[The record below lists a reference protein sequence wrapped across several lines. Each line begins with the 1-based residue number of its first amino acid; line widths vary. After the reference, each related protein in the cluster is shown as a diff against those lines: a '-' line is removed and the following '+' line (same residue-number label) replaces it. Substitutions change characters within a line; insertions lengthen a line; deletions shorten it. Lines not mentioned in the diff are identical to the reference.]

1 MKESYTISRYV
12 NLWHSNEAGE
22 KGELFMEAQMS
33 PRMCVGKNLI
43 VRTVELTPKEIDLGV
58 VERGHNYVKKEFV
71 TIKTDK
77 GWWMV
82 TINKDLTYT
91 LGDLPEFMDCF
102 YD

>member
-1 MKESYTISRYV
+1 MKESYTISKYV
-12 NLWHSNEAGE
+12 NVWHSNEAVE

-33 PRMCVGKNLI
+33 PKIRVGKNLI

-77 GWWMV
+77 EWWMV

-102 YD
+102 DD

>member
-1 MKESYTISRYV
+1 MKESYTISKYV
-12 NLWHSNEAGE
+12 NVWHSNEAVE

-33 PRMCVGKNLI
+33 PKIRVGKNLI